1 HWDCAA
7 WQHAGSVSAMTDR
20 IPRSAGG
27 SQPTTEPSGADLWLE
42 LVTAAIGMFRAH
54 DFHQVSLPLLAEATG
69 REVDAVQQQ
78 FPSFDELVFAVI
90 EVWNAERMEP
100 ILPIAASQGAVA
112 FLRAIVQAN
121 IADPALMR
129 LLTATV
135 NIAAGRTSPIAP
147 LLQQRWL
154 QFHAFVQRALV
165 HDIEVGREPG
175 TMDPARGA
183 EQLIAVYEG
192 LQLQSMVRPA
202 MNLLEAYDRAAH
214 RLRDGWSHTYPAPIW
229 DI

>member
-1 HWDCAA
+1 MIDLQPEPVAPPNP
-7 WQHAGSVSAMTDR
+7 SA
-20 IPRSAGG
+20 S
-27 SQPTTEPSGADLWLE
+27 PSGADEWLT
-42 LVTAAIGMFRAH
+42 LVTAAIGLFRAH
-54 DFHQVSLPLLAEATG
+54 DFHRVSLELVAATADCPLET
-69 REVDAVQQQ
+69 VQET
-78 FPSFDELVFAVI
+78 FSSLDDLVFAVI

-100 ILPIAASQGAVA
+100 IIPVAEEHGAVA

-135 NIAAGRTSPIAP
+135 NIVAGRTSPIAP

-154 QFHAFVQRALV
+154 QFHAFVQRALAR
-165 HDIEVGREPG
+165 DIELGREPS
-175 TMDPARGA
+175 TMEPARGA
-183 EQLIAVYEG
+183 EQLIALYEG

-202 MNLLEAYDRAAH
+202 MHLLEAYDRAAH
-214 RLRDGWSHTYPAPIW
+214 RLRDGWSHAYSTPVW